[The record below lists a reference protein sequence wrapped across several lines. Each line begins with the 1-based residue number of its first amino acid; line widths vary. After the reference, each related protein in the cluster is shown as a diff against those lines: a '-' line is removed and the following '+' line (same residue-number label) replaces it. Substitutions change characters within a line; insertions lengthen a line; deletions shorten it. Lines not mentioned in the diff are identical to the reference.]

1 MGPDL
6 IAQVPGAGFDGP
18 DVAWFALSPLLVL
31 VGAALLLLL
40 AGALTPTW
48 PKGLYAVGASLAAI
62 VAGGLAMMQ
71 WDDITDGGVATLVA
85 GALAFDTFA
94 MFVTITIC
102 ATLVLVS
109 LLMSDQLRRAGAD
122 GPEHYA
128 LFLVVGAGGVV
139 MGAANDLI
147 VLFLG
152 LETLSL
158 GLYVLA
164 ASNRRRAKSQES
176 GMKYFILG
184 GFSSAFF
191 LYGIALVYG
200 ATGSTNIGEMVAA
213 FDTNIPV
220 GDDADTMLL
229 AGIALLVV
237 GFAFKVAAAPFHVWT
252 PDVYEGAP
260 IPVTAL
266 MASVGKVAAF
276 AALLRVLVVGLG
288 YYRDD
293 WRPIIW
299 VLALVSLVVG
309 SVLAVVQTNVKR
321 MLAYSSIN
329 HAGFMLVG
337 LEAAGHR
344 AGEFDSGRGVP
355 AVLVYLLAYAVMVCG
370 TFGVVAMVA
379 RTGDPALGEGPAD
392 LDSFRG
398 LGRRHPAL
406 ALALTVFLVA
416 QAGVPFTSGFIA
428 KFGVITAAVD
438 EHSYALALIA
448 MITSVIAAFLYLR
461 IMVNAWVLEA
471 PEAEGAADGTEA
483 TTVVET
489 ATPATPATVA
499 SAGPSGRPTAAIP
512 LHSGLAIGTAV
523 AFTLFVGIV
532 PGWLLDAADVA
543 VAFAR

>member
-1 MGPDL
+1 MMASRL
-6 IAQVPGAGFDGP
+6 VAQATFVGP
-18 DVAWFALSPLLVL
+18 DVGWFALSPLLVL
-31 VGAALLLLL
+31 VGTALALLL
-40 AGALTPTW
+40 AGALTPRW
-48 PKGLYAVGASLAAI
+48 PRNAYAGVAALASL

-71 WDDITDGGVATLVA
+71 WDDITDGGVQTLVD
-85 GALAFDTFA
+85 GALAFDTFS
-94 MFVTITIC
+94 MFVTIIIC
-102 ATLVLVS
+102 AGLVLVS
-109 LLMSDQLRRAGAD
+109 LITSDHLHRGGVD

-164 ASNRRRAKSQES
+164 ASDRRRAKSQES

-191 LYGIALVYG
+191 LYGIAMIYG
-200 ATGSTNIGEMVAA
+200 ATGSTNISTMVGA
-213 FDTNIPV
+213 FESTIPI
-220 GDDADTMLL
+220 DRNDAFLL
-229 AGIALLVV
+229 AGVALLIV
-237 GFAFKVAAAPFHVWT
+237 GFGFKVAAAPFHVWT

-260 IPVTAL
+260 TPVSAL

-288 YYRDD
+288 HYRDD
-293 WRPIIW
+293 WRPVIW
-299 VLALVSLVVG
+299 VLAIVSLVVG

-337 LEAAGHR
+337 LEAAGHG
-344 AGEFDSGRGVP
+344 AGEANSGDGVP
-355 AVLVYLLAYAVMVCG
+355 AVMVYLLAYAVLVIG
-370 TFGVVAMVA
+370 TFGVVALVA
-379 RTGDPALGEGPAD
+379 RTGDPALGEGPTD

-398 LGRRHPAL
+398 LGQRHPAL
-406 ALALTVFLVA
+406 ALALTVFVVA

-428 KFGVITAAVD
+428 KFGVISAAVD
-438 EHSYALALIA
+438 EHSYALAVIA
-448 MITSVIAAFLYLR
+448 MVTSVIAAFLYLR
-461 IMVNAWVLEA
+461 IMVSAWILEA
-471 PEAEGAADGTEA
+471 PADGSAEPLVIPLSTGVAIGAAA
-483 TTVVET
+483 
-489 ATPATPATVA
+489 
-499 SAGPSGRPTAAIP
+499 
-512 LHSGLAIGTAV
+512 
-523 AFTLFVGIV
+523 AFTLVVGIV
-532 PGWLLDAADVA
+532 PSWLLDAADVT